1 MADELLPQSDDVY
14 PMIEVIIDNGEPIWQ
29 VHGGGVTSRHRSGL
43 RALELFYAKCHAM
56 GLKVA
61 Q

>member
-14 PMIEVIIDNGEPIWQ
+14 PMIEVIIHNGEPIWQ
-29 VHGGGVTSRHRSGL
+29 VCGGGVCSRHKSGL
-43 RALELFYAKCHAM
+43 RALELFYVQCQAK
-56 GLKVA
+56 GIEPP